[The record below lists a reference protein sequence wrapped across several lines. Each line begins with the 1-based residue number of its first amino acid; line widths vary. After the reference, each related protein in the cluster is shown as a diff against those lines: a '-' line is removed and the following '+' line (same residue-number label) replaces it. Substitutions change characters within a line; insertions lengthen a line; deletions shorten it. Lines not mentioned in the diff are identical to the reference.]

1 VAAGIFLFLEQPTYA
16 ELLQKYCDVA
26 DLVAIGAFRIRV
38 SASGQGLLA
47 EPAHEV
53 DHVLLG
59 HVFDARLLAS
69 LDEWVDASAVGA
81 DAFGV

>member
-1 VAAGIFLFLEQPTYA
+1 MTRLLALIGLLLPVGLSAQAAGVFAARP
-16 ELLQKYCDVA
+16 DVA
-26 DLVAIGAFRIRV
+26 NGQ
-38 SASGQGLLA
+38 SAQTDEALRTKSKSWCRG
-47 EPAHEV
+47 
-53 DHVLLG
+53 LLG